1 MRTSPFGVTVVKQ
14 MITSAAR
21 VARSL
26 EADTR
31 PGTKIA
37 RWPVDVF
44 PNGEGRRGHTEPG
57 EHHAVSDAQARHS
70 PTGVRFLTD
79 ADGAEWTIWEV
90 KPRLQSA
97 SVPLITSLPPL
108 ADELRDGWLTFQ
120 SETERRRVAP
130 APTGWSA
137 MSDAALLQILR
148 DASSPLPDQDRVI
161 E

>member
-1 MRTSPFGVTVVKQ
+1 
-14 MITSAAR
+14 
-21 VARSL
+21 
-26 EADTR
+26 
-31 PGTKIA
+31 
-37 RWPVDVF
+37 
-44 PNGEGRRGHTEPG
+44 
-57 EHHAVSDAQARHS
+57 VSDAHARHS

-130 APTGWSA
+130 VPAGWNA

-148 DASSPLPDQDRVI
+148 DVSSQPPGQDRLT